1 VSAKIDICNMAIS
14 HLAVGEEI
22 NDFDTD
28 ATESAQACRR
38 FYDPARLKVLRDFD
52 WPFASATVALSL
64 VETDPTVEWG
74 YSYRYPADALS
85 LRRMPNGA
93 TRVDTQLSRALYS
106 IGRDSA
112 GKLIYAATADAEI
125 QYTFDEDDAER
136 FPPDFVIA
144 LSFYLAYLIAN
155 RVAGGGDVRKLKTDA
170 YAGYRVALLE
180 AMANA
185 ANEEPSDP
193 PPEAEMISVRE

>member
-1 VSAKIDICNMAIS
+1 MTAKIDICNMAIS

-38 FYDPARLKVLRDFD
+38 FYDEARRKVLRDFD
-52 WPFASATVALSL
+52 WPFASATEVLSL

-74 YSYRYPADALS
+74 YSYRYPANALS
-85 LRRMPNGA
+85 LRRIPNGA

-106 IGRDSA
+106 IGRDA
-112 GKLIYAATADAEI
+112 TGKLIYAALADAEI
-125 QYTFDEDDAER
+125 QYTYDEDEADR

-155 RVAGGGDVRKLKTDA
+155 RVAGGADVRKLRTDA
-170 YAGYRVALLE
+170 FAGYRMSLLE
-180 AMANA
+180 AMRNA
-185 ANEEPSDP
+185 ANEEPRDP
-193 PPEAEMISVRE
+193 PEDAEMIRARD